1 MHSLKVWC
9 ICLQIKFLWKFC
21 SAAEHLEF
29 VIFIYCFLMWPLPS
43 CLISLLWWI
52 TLQIKFDTRKCNGE
66 KKKNNNHKD
75 GTETLSSNVL
85 FFFFP
90 HKQTVACSNC
100 WVIST
105 LLQSGQ
111 ICEFSLTVLEVCIW
125 STKYYDAKWL
135 QIVGLLILFDV
146 YSRSPRKGS
155 NTFLLLFL
163 LRAFLEAAERTFI
176 KELREILKKYFV
188 SVLLSAVCASFEMFS
203 CFWWQLISI
212 TPG

>member
-9 ICLQIKFLWKFC
+9 ICLQMKFLWKFC
-21 SAAEHLEF
+21 SAAEQLEF

-52 TLQIKFDTRKCNGE
+52 TLQIKFDTRKCNG
-66 KKKNNNHKD
+66 KKKPTTTRTGQKHWA
-75 GTETLSSNVL
+75 LMSY
-85 FFFFP
+85 FFFP

-111 ICEFSLTVLEVCIW
+111 ICQFSLTVLEVCIW

-146 YSRSPRKGS
+146 YSRSPPKGS

-188 SVLLSAVCASFEMFS
+188 SVLLAAVCASFEMFS

-212 TPG
+212 RPG